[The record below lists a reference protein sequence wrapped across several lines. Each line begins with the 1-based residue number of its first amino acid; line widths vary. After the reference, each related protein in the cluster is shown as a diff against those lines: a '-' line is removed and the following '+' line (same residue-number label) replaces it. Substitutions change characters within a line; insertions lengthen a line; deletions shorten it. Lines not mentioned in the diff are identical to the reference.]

1 MAQLFNNPWETDP
14 IKFSS
19 QISEICFQKYQ
30 TIGKQGKPLPIQ
42 NKLEWTILA
51 GIVACFWDE
60 AREKY
65 YLECVSL
72 GSGLKCLPQNK
83 LSRIGDIIHDSHAE
97 VLTRRGFIK
106 FLINELELAIRS
118 ESEYFCMKDE
128 HSPFVL
134 KNSSTSF
141 HMYISQAPCGDASI
155 SNLALQQ
162 SPEDAEIYMN
172 SYSESYESHQNIDC
186 NNNNIDKT
194 TNKFKIEV
202 VKIKDGFRKGRIDY
216 NSYGV
221 LRTKPGRVDSE
232 PTLSMSCSDK
242 IAQWNVVGLQS
253 ALLSELISPIYLSS
267 IIVGDMFSQK
277 DLNRAFYERIQSLTN
292 LPNGYLLNK
301 PTVILS
307 AMKFER
313 SKSFLAESFPG
324 KNLISLNIATVWI
337 KDWISAEILISGRKQ
352 GATKSKNT
360 GLYSTK
366 TRSSFTKLNLFQSI
380 ELLLNKIPNNNIPSK
395 LRPFIESPHKTYTYY
410 KFKQLCKNY
419 QIAKQT
425 LRSQNFCQWIKCPF
439 EIYESFNV
447 NGELISG

>member
-1 MAQLFNNPWETDP
+1 MAQSFNNPWETDP

-51 GIVACFWDE
+51 GIVACFWDD

-72 GSGLKCLPQNK
+72 GK
-83 LSRIGDIIHDSHAE
+83 IGDIIHDSHAE
-97 VLTRRGFIK
+97 ILTRRGFIK
-106 FLINELELAIRS
+106 LKLAIRS
-118 ESEYFCMKDE
+118 ESKYFCMKNE
-128 HSPFVL
+128 HSPFIL

-141 HMYISQAPCGDASI
+141 HMYISQAP
-155 SNLALQQ
+155 
-162 SPEDAEIYMN
+162 
-172 SYSESYESHQNIDC
+172 
-186 NNNNIDKT
+186 
-194 TNKFKIEV
+194 F

-221 LRTKPGRVDSE
+221 LRTKP
-232 PTLSMSCSDK
+232 
-242 IAQWNVVGLQS
+242 AQWNVVGLQS

-301 PTVILS
+301 PTIIPS
-307 AMKFER
+307 TMKFER

-410 KFKQLCKNY
+410 KFKQLCENY

-425 LRSQNFCQWIKCPF
+425 LRFQHFCQWIKCPY